1 MTDNDTASVSES
13 RNNAKSPINNN
24 NNSNNQQCEVETDAR
39 EEPVQDQRSRIDT
52 SSQGKAGNQA
62 TEAVTVEEP
71 SMADGV
77 ESENSLQQDEDT
89 IVNDGDA
96 GAVDNPSPNSETSA
110 EVQDEEFVEF
120 QINDSQS
127 SRPEGI
133 NHKHRPKCYFF
144 YVFRIVTN

>member
-24 NNSNNQQCEVETDAR
+24 NNSNNQQSEVETDAR

-52 SSQGKAGNQA
+52 SSQGKVGNQA
-62 TEAVTVEEP
+62 TEAVAVKGP

-77 ESENSLQQDEDT
+77 ESKNSHQQDEDT
-89 IVNDGDA
+89 ILNDA

-120 QINDSQS
+120 QINDGQS
-127 SRPEGI
+127 NRPEGI
-133 NHKHRPKCYFF
+133 NHKHRSKCYFF